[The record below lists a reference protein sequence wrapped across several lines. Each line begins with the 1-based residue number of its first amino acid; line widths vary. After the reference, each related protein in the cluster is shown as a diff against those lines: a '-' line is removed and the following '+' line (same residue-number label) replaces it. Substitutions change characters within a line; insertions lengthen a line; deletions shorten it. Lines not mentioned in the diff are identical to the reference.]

1 MRLRPLIALCLTLAC
16 LPPTT
21 QAEEVLRLGLFA
33 YRPPS
38 VLRSQWQAL
47 ADYLG
52 QTIPG
57 HKVELQILSQEE
69 MDAAIRNNQLDF
81 VLTDPTHFIHL
92 RENSAMTGALATLA
106 RLEDGIPAPAL
117 GGVIVRRRERN
128 ELHQLADL
136 RGKKVAAAGP
146 VYLASYVAQAETLRQ
161 QGIDIH
167 ELDIIFTGQPQE
179 QVIDAVLDGR
189 ADAGFIRTGT
199 LESLI
204 HEGKLTPGQLDVI
217 NRQPLSGFPF
227 VASTRLYPEWP
238 FVAMP
243 HVDPQLSRQ
252 ATIALLTLNREH
264 PAARA
269 AGIQGFNIPADYSP
283 VEQAMRD
290 LRLPPFAAPPQ
301 FTWQDVW
308 QRYRLFLLL
317 GVGAALAISF
327 LAIRLSLSNR
337 KLNSARRQSE
347 SYADKLSQERGILK
361 TLVQTLPNLVWLK
374 DLNGTYLACNPAFE
388 AFFGA
393 RESEIVG
400 KSDYDFIERELA
412 DSFRANDRKALTADQ
427 PSINEEWVNMAS
439 DGRRILLETTK
450 VPMRSESGEVLGVLG
465 VGHDITER
473 KRTNDELEQHRHHLE
488 ELVRERTRELVEAR
502 DRAEA
507 ANRAK
512 SSFLANMSHEI
523 RTPLNAITGL
533 AYVMKRSGLPPQQD
547 ERIDKIE
554 RAGQHL
560 LGIINNI
567 LDLSKIEAEK
577 LALEESDFS
586 PAAILGNIA
595 SMMAEHATAKG
606 LALRVAT
613 DIPSTFWR
621 GDQTRLQQALLN
633 YTSNAIKF
641 TEQGSVTLA
650 CRIID
655 DDPASSL
662 LHFAVSD
669 TGIGIAPDDLDRLFE
684 AFEQADSSTTRKF
697 GGTGL
702 GLAITRQLARLMGGD
717 AGGESRPGQG
727 STFWF
732 TVRLKKVAT
741 PQPPATPAVPEDPRQ
756 HLLHRHAGRRILLV
770 EDEPVNREI
779 ALHFLREVHLQVD
792 TADNGLAAL
801 RRVEASDYDLILMDM
816 QMPEMD
822 GLEACRQIRLLP
834 KARHLPIV
842 AMTANSFAEDRLNC
856 LSAGM
861 NDFLAKPVKP
871 AVLFATL
878 NQWLEQGR

>member
-1 MRLRPLIALCLTLAC
+1 MRLRPLLALCLALAS
-16 LPPTT
+16 LPSAAL
-21 QAEEVLRLGLFA
+21 AEEVLRLGLFA

-52 QTIPG
+52 QTLPG

-117 GGVIVRRRERN
+117 GGVIVRRRERD

-146 VYLASYVAQAETLRQ
+146 VYLAGYVAQAETLRQ
-161 QGIDIH
+161 QGIDLR
-167 ELDIIFTGQPQE
+167 ELAIVFTGQPQE

-204 HEGKLTPGQLDVI
+204 REGKLTPGQLEVI

-238 FVAMP
+238 FIAMP
-243 HVDPQLSRQ
+243 HVAPQLARQ
-252 ATIALLTLNREH
+252 ATIALLTLDQNH

-290 LRLPPFAAPPQ
+290 LRLAPFAAPPQ

-327 LAIRLSLSNR
+327 LAIRLSLSHR
-337 KLNSARRQSE
+337 RLSSAHRERE

-361 TLVQTLPNLVWLK
+361 TLVQTLPDLVWLK
-374 DLNGTYLACNPAFE
+374 DLNGTYMACNPAFE

-400 KSDYDFIERELA
+400 KTDYDFVEPELA
-412 DSFRANDRKALTADQ
+412 DFFRAHDRKALAADQ

-450 VPMRSESGEVLGVLG
+450 VPMRSENGEVLGVLG
-465 VGHDITER
+465 VGHDVTER

-488 ELVRERTRELVEAR
+488 ELVRERTRELV
-502 DRAEA
+502 EA

-577 LALEESDFS
+577 LMLEESEFS

-641 TEQGSVTLA
+641 TEQGSITLA
-650 CRIID
+650 CRIVEE
-655 DDPASSL
+655 DPVSSL

-669 TGIGIAPDDLDRLFE
+669 TGIGIAPDDLARLFE

-717 AGGESRPGQG
+717 AGGESQPGLG

-732 TVRLKKVAT
+732 TVRLKKVTT
-741 PQPPATPAVPEDPRQ
+741 PQAQPVVPATQEDPRQ
-756 HLLHRHAGRRILLV
+756 HLLHQHAGRRILLV

-792 TADNGLAAL
+792 TAENGLAAL
-801 RRVEASDYDLILMDM
+801 RCVEAGDYDLILMDM

-822 GLEACRQIRLLP
+822 GLEACRQIRLLA
-834 KARHLPIV
+834 KARHLPII